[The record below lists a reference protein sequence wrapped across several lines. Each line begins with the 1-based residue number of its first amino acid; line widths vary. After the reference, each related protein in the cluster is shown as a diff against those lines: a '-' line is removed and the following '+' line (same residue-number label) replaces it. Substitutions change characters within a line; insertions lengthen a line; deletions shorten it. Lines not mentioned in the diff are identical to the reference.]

1 MFISGHKCLQRKCL
15 KSNVKNISILRANE
29 IKGKKPEA
37 YTLSP
42 ISQGISTE
50 LLPTSSYRQVYMET
64 PGISADEEAL
74 SLADVMILTAQQHT
88 APPAH
93 TLRPLCVWQRSLSQ
107 DGIGS
112 SRVLPNLSHC
122 TCPTYAGF
130 GLLTDRHYPPKPS
143 ASSGQHQRRASRSR
157 PRVRR
162 EPGRPGWCQREPQ
175 QLEELPPHMKMVRVQ
190 RICFHNESLSF
201 HRFTPGHA
209 AFLSTTL
216 VSGRT
221 PIPMRNVQ
229 VFASAIPSEDHRRN
243 KSSVGF
249 NCS

>member
-1 MFISGHKCLQRKCL
+1 MLISGHKCLQRKCL

-88 APPAH
+88 APSAH
-93 TLRPLCVWQRSLSQ
+93 ALRPLCVWQRSLSQ

-122 TCPTYAGF
+122 TCPTHAGF
-130 GLLTDRHYPPKPS
+130 GLLTDRHYPPKPTPALANTRDGLPDRGPGPERAWKARLVPKGAPATRGAAPS
-143 ASSGQHQRRASRSR
+143 YEDGESS
-157 PRVRR
+157 
-162 EPGRPGWCQREPQ
+162 ENMFPQ
-175 QLEELPPHMKMVRVQ
+175 
-190 RICFHNESLSF
+190 
-201 HRFTPGHA
+201 
-209 AFLSTTL
+209 
-216 VSGRT
+216 
-221 PIPMRNVQ
+221 
-229 VFASAIPSEDHRRN
+229 
-243 KSSVGF
+243 
-249 NCS
+249 